1 MSNQIIMDQIRNF
14 YGEIKLGNTPIS
26 KDTRT
31 TFSPQN
37 SLNILIQ
44 PTASESAV
52 QHQAVHI
59 GITF

>member
-1 MSNQIIMDQIRNF
+1 MDQIRNF
-14 YGEIKLGNTPIS
+14 YGEIKLGNTPIN

-37 SLNILIQ
+37 SLTILIQ

>member
-1 MSNQIIMDQIRNF
+1 MDQIRNF
-14 YGEIKLGNTPIS
+14 YGEITLGNTPIS